1 MEEETVRRCPI
12 WLRVCHPNRLGSY
25 ATGVSLAFI
34 ITIILLVLMA
44 FSHGDDSG
52 TLQLVSVVFRHGDRS
67 PTETYPA
74 DPHKDD
80 SLWLDGWGALDK
92 KGKMQMFKLGKLFK
106 KRYLDFLSRL
116 YSPKEM
122 HMESSA
128 DESCLMSAEL
138 VLAGLYPPRGHQVW
152 DPELDWQPIPV
163 HSTPILQDKLIVMK
177 KPCPR
182 YEQELKQAYLSPDI
196 VQVNLDNAELYSYL
210 TEKTGKDIDSIL
222 EVELLYNTLEIE
234 ERNGLPLPEW
244 TKTVY
249 PGKMKYL
256 ASLSL
261 ALFTHNDVMR
271 RLNGGP
277 LVGDIAQHMADKSSG
292 ALSASQKLFLYS
304 AHDITIVNVW
314 RMLGMTEMLKP
325 ESGAALIVELHL
337 VGTNK
342 DFQIETGR
350 PREYFPE
357 HSVNDRTAGDSHVCF
372 DLCLPVIS
380 CLAENVK
387 FLLASFSHTSPYFR
401 PVLNNTYCTYVLYFN
416 NTSTLEPHPLTIEQ
430 CGTPCFLDTFLNL
443 TTPVIPTDWEK
454 ECQLNLTFEIT

>member
-1 MEEETVRRCPI
+1 MEEGTVRRCPI
-12 WLRVCHPNRLGSY
+12 WLRVCHPNKLGSC
-25 ATGVSLAFI
+25 ATGVSLTFI

-67 PTETYPA
+67 PTETYPT

-80 SLWLDGWGALDK
+80 SLWPDGWGALNK

-106 KRYLDFLSRL
+106 KRYLGFLSRL

-128 DESCLMSAEL
+128 DETCLMSAEL

-152 DPELDWQPIPV
+152 NPELNWQPIPV
-163 HSTPILQDKLIVMK
+163 HSMPILQDK
-177 KPCPR
+177 
-182 YEQELKQAYLSPDI
+182 
-196 VQVNLDNAELYSYL
+196 VNLDNAELYSYL

-222 EVELLYNTLEIE
+222 EVEYLYNTLEIE

-261 ALFTHNDVMR
+261 ALFTHNDIMR

-277 LVGDIAQHMADKSSG
+277 VFILTANFMNTGIRCYYTMSS
-292 ALSASQKLFLYS
+292 
-304 AHDITIVNVW
+304 V
-314 RMLGMTEMLKP
+314 
-325 ESGAALIVELHL
+325 
-337 VGTNK
+337 
-342 DFQIETGR
+342 R
-350 PREYFPE
+350 P
-357 HSVNDRTAGDSHVCF
+357 
-372 DLCLPVIS
+372 
-380 CLAENVK
+380 
-387 FLLASFSHTSPYFR
+387 FS
-401 PVLNNTYCTYVLYFN
+401 
-416 NTSTLEPHPLTIEQ
+416 
-430 CGTPCFLDTFLNL
+430 
-443 TTPVIPTDWEK
+443 
-454 ECQLNLTFEIT
+454 

>member
-1 MEEETVRRCPI
+1 MEEVTRRRPF
-12 WLRVCHPNRLGSY
+12 WSGQCHPTRRGAC
-25 ATGVSLAFI
+25 ATVSSLAFVI
-34 ITIILLVLMA
+34 AIILVA
-44 FSHGDDSG
+44 FLAFGEEDDTG
-52 TLQLVSVVFRHGDRS
+52 TLRLVSVVFRHGDRS
-67 PTETYPA
+67 PTETYPT

-80 SLWLDGWGALDK
+80 SLWPDGWGALNNVSPLHLELTLFT
-92 KGKMQMFKLGKLFK
+92 KGKMSMFELGKLFRQ
-106 KRYLDFLSRL
+106 RYQGFLSRL

-128 DESCLMSAEL
+128 NDRCLMSAEL
-138 VLAGLYPPRGHQVW
+138 VLAGLYPPIGSQVW
-152 DPELDWQPIPV
+152 NHELNWQPIPV
-163 HSTPILQDKLIVMK
+163 HSTPRLQDKLIVMK

-222 EVELLYNTLEIE
+222 EVEYLYNTLEIE

-256 ASLSL
+256 ATLSL
-261 ALFTHNDVMR
+261 ALFTHNDIMR

-342 DFQIETGR
+342 DFQIE
-350 PREYFPE
+350 
-357 HSVNDRTAGDSHVCF
+357 
-372 DLCLPVIS
+372 
-380 CLAENVK
+380 
-387 FLLASFSHTSPYFR
+387 LLYI
-401 PVLNNTYCTYVLYFN
+401 N
-416 NTSTLEPHPLTIEQ
+416 NTSTLEPHPLTIER
-430 CGTPCFLDTFLNL
+430 CGRPCLLINFLKLME
-443 TTPVIPTDWEK
+443 PIIPTDWEK
-454 ECQLNLTFEIT
+454 ECQLSSTL

>member
-67 PTETYPA
+67 PTETYPT

-261 ALFTHNDVMR
+261 ALFTHNDIMR
-271 RLNGGP
+271 RLNGAVYTPANQTAKRVKCGDISTNLQQKRATFPRSIQSRYFGKPSKVESANLFQQVWMGP
-277 LVGDIAQHMADKSSG
+277 LVGDITQHMADKSSG

-314 RMLGMTEMLKP
+314 RTLGMTEMLKP
-325 ESGAALIVELHL
+325 ESGAALIIELHL

-342 DFQIETGR
+342 DFQIE
-350 PREYFPE
+350 
-357 HSVNDRTAGDSHVCF
+357 
-372 DLCLPVIS
+372 
-380 CLAENVK
+380 
-387 FLLASFSHTSPYFR
+387 
-401 PVLNNTYCTYVLYFN
+401 VLYFN